1 MSMKKNLQS
10 LFIIIV
16 ILTSFSTV
24 QMPRSS
30 VSEEIM
36 EVQNMADLLNY
47 IPSIEVEFKDHDD
60 TIGTWGYD
68 VIGEEDID
76 GTPTW
81 KVESTFGEEGEKESY
96 VTWISKIDGT
106 VMQVEVEENILTG
119 LMASMIGNATLSFW
133 YAMVYSYWTAWDYVA
148 LRDVPEYGELTD
160 LGTSEE
166 NYGPTVLTVSK
177 YRFEGLTTAPDLYRY
192 TVEIWLAPTRFGG
205 ITTYLYLQSNT
216 NVDEWFSIELKHIE
230 LVEPEVVIQQPE
242 TEPEPEPEPESEP
255 EESEP
260 EKKTGGIPGFAYES
274 IMIGLVVAV
283 VFLWLIRKK

>member
-1 MSMKKNLQS
+1 MSKKKNLQS
-10 LFIIIV
+10 LFIIIT
-16 ILTSFSTV
+16 ILTSFSNV
-24 QMPRSS
+24 QTPRSS

-47 IPSIEVEFKDHDD
+47 IPSIEVEFNDHDEN
-60 TIGTWGYD
+60 IGTWGYA

-81 KVESTFGEEGEKESY
+81 KVESTFGQEGEKESY

-106 VMQVEVEENILTG
+106 VLQVEVEENILTG

-133 YAMVYSYWTAWDYVA
+133 YAMVYSYWTAWDYEA
-148 LRDVPEYGELTD
+148 LSDMPEYGELTD
-160 LGTSEE
+160 LGSSQE

-177 YRFEGLTTAPDLYRY
+177 YKFEGGTTAPDLYRY

-205 ITTYLYLQSNT
+205 ITTYLHLQSIT
-216 NVDEWFSIELKHIE
+216 NVDEWFSLELKHIE

-242 TEPEPEPEPESEP
+242 PETET
-255 EESEP
+255 EP

-274 IMIGLVVAV
+274 IMIGLAVAV